1 MKNEGVPYMSNSNRR
16 GDMYIKIQV
25 KVPKHLSSSEKKIL
39 RELEETQNPSKEPH
53 PIFLKDL

>member
-1 MKNEGVPYMSNSNRR
+1 MSNSSRR

-25 KVPKHLSSSEKKIL
+25 NVPKHLSSSEKKIL
-39 RELEETQNPSKEPH
+39 KDLESAQSPSNEPQ